1 MKRTFAV
8 LALIL
13 TVSGSLAF
21 HRARAQDASAEQP
34 RAGANASAAAPNV
47 PPLDAAKKQYQEA
60 AQRASSLALDLLKR
74 ANQPSPDAQAADRRA
89 IRDKL
94 RPLVEESFDARQ
106 RLQQAELN
114 ELRGRLAE
122 IERSLAQREQRKGA
136 IVDSRIDE
144 LLSPSAGRADSGFVY
159 EEVVKDGKR
168 IPIARWIGPGDNPAA
183 PAVSAPTPVNG
194 GSHPGTALSPT
205 PAPLANLPPGTE
217 VRVRYIQEEQVLSNG
232 ERRMVTRPVNEI
244 VEIRQSAAPQDN
256 GESSDATIEPRRQS
270 DDRSTRD
277 KAAAAA
283 AEGFDLETRE
293 RLAQLDVEQAQAE
306 RPAASEELD
315 RLRKLYE
322 KGAAPESAVL
332 TASKRAVDADYAIKR
347 AKLKLEGLARERQT
361 QQFAAEAEILRAK
374 VEIKRAEAKYD
385 AAKATAA
392 AADAEV
398 QKLESDVEAAKANH
412 EFRQKV
418 YKRLQELA
426 GQGTVDIRLLD
437 EKEEQSEAARA
448 ALAAAEAALQKGS
461 ASVWQAK
468 AGVEEAVADHDLARE
483 LLRVAQARHER
494 LSRSHKGA
502 DLKQGN
508 PPEAKISAALDD
520 PTELEFVDQPLSDV
534 VQYLKERHQ
543 LEIQLDNRALKD
555 KHIGADTPVTFNI
568 TGTTLRSALR
578 LMLREL
584 DLTYVLRDEVLLITT
599 KEEAENMA
607 SGETLS
613 DRPPDLDES
622 KPSET
627 VPSKPE
633 KSRSM

>member
-1 MKRTFAV
+1 MKRTFAM
-8 LALIL
+8 LALIS
-13 TVSGSLAF
+13 TVGGSLAF
-21 HRARAQDASAEQP
+21 HRARAQDSLAEQP

-60 AQRASSLALDLLKR
+60 AQRASSLAVDLLKR
-74 ANQPSPDAQAADRRA
+74 ANQQSPDAEAADRQA

-94 RPLVEESFDARQ
+94 RPLVEQSFDARQ

-144 LLSPSAGRADSGFVY
+144 LLNPSAGRAESGFVY

-168 IPIARWIGPGDNPAA
+168 IPIARWIGPGNNPAA

-217 VRVRYIQEEQVLSNG
+217 LRVRYVQEEQVLPNG
-232 ERRMVTRPVNEI
+232 ERKMVRIPVYETA
-244 VEIRQSAAPQDN
+244 EIRQSAAPLDN
-256 GESSDATIEPRRQS
+256 GASSDATIEPRRQS

-332 TASKRAVDADYAIKR
+332 TASKRAVDADYALKR

-426 GQGTVDIRLLD
+426 GQGTVDVRLLD

-483 LLRVAQARHER
+483 LLRAAQARHER

-508 PPEAKISAALDD
+508 PSDAKISAALDD

-555 KHIGADTPVTFNI
+555 KRIGADTPVTFNI
-568 TGTTLRSALR
+568 TGTTFRSALR

-584 DLTYVLRDEVLLITT
+584 DLTYVIRDEVLLITT

-607 SGETLS
+607 SGETHS
-613 DRPPDLDES
+613 DRPPDQDES